1 MDNIVNIE
9 NLDHLGRGIGKING
23 KVVFVPKTYIGDKVE
38 VDIMKN
44 TKKYMEG
51 KVIKYLENSKDKI
64 EFKCPYYNECGGCNI
79 AHINYQKQLE
89 FKTNMVKNI
98 FKKYAKIEINP
109 EIHESENKLNYRN
122 KVVLHI
128 QNNKLGYYKDNTNKL
143 IEINKCLLLEEKLNN
158 ALKGLGKKLDI
169 DNLKEI
175 VLRTNGKETLVRFN
189 SDNPL
194 FNIETVLKDQNNIE
208 QEEAS
213 KILNKNAIVF
223 NLDKY
228 KYAVTAESFF
238 QVNTKQAINLY
249 NKVREYM
256 GKNKINLA
264 FDLYCGTGTI
274 AIYISDLCNK
284 VVGIEINEDAIE
296 CANCANYNKKLN
308 NIDNIEFIN
317 GNVSN
322 IINSDMKPDII
333 VVDPPRNGLDNKTI
347 SIIKNINPKKIIYV
361 SCNPITLARD
371 INRLSDKYKFSDME
385 LFDMFPNTYHV
396 ESVILLQRKD

>member
-213 KILNKNAIVF
+213 KILNKNAIIF

-296 CANCANYNKKLN
+296 CANYNKKLN

-317 GNVSN
+317 DNVSN